1 RTIATTLILRPTQ
14 YTAISQDTA
23 FLKTTYSVPTE
34 ARFIQ
39 ATLPSLNVS
48 DANITIASMI
58 ENQEVTIDSF
68 DYQEDFHF
76 SLLDETKGVSLERIS
91 LNGPS
96 NDANNWHSAS
106 QQVLFATPGYKNSN
120 GQIIDPNASFGFKAD
135 KKVISPNGDG
145 TDDFLLLNY
154 KLEKSGYLATVKIFD
169 TEGFPILNL
178 EDNTL
183 LGSEGSIKW
192 DGIDGEGNII
202 RMGMYIIATRLFHPD
217 GDIKEFK
224 NVVVVGG
231 NL

>member
-1 RTIATTLILRPTQ
+1 MNPVPPVALAVIDPFDWPVAGLTCVVVTTT
-14 YTAISQDTA
+14 
-23 FLKTTYSVPTE
+23 
-34 ARFIQ
+34 
-39 ATLPSLNVS
+39 
-48 DANITIASMI
+48 
-58 ENQEVTIDSF
+58 VTPA
-68 DYQEDFHF
+68 Q
-76 SLLDETKGVSLERIS
+76 GLE
-91 LNGPS
+91 
-96 NDANNWHSAS
+96 
-106 QQVLFATPGYKNSN
+106 
-120 GQIIDPNASFGFKAD
+120 DPNATVGLTAD

-154 KLEKSGYLATVKIFD
+154 KLEKSGYLATIKIFD

-192 DGIDGEGNII
+192 DGVDGEGNII

-231 NL
+231 NLWDKED